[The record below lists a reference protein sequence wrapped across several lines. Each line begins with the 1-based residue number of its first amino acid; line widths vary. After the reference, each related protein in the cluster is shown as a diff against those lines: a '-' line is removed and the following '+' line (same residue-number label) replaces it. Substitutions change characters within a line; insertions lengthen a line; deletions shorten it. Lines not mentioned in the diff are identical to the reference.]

1 MMSRVATLS
10 GFLLRDFSRSLWV
23 IVPPGLTLALYR
35 VFFLY
40 GSDVP
45 YFASIGAIIL
55 GLVCLATT
63 LLLANTANRASTYAL
78 LARVPRRIELIA
90 AIAASAFGIT
100 IVLAVLFTAGLWLS
114 DQVPLTPVALLEIAP
129 RWVALFLFVIA
140 FGLHLSKLVSRGGSN
155 LVAYLVL
162 ILAAVSYE
170 PMDYPDT
177 PVLNVMQ
184 DWTLRV
190 LHPVTSTLLGDANL
204 PQSALLVGLTL
215 LYAAVL
221 FALALWLF
229 HRKDLLWA
237 E

>member
-1 MMSRVATLS
+1 MSRILTLS
-10 GFLLRDFSRSLWV
+10 GFVLRDFSRSLWV

-55 GLVCLATT
+55 GLACLATT
-63 LLLANTANRASTYAL
+63 LLLANMANRASTYAL
-78 LARVPRRIELIA
+78 LARVPQRTELIA

-100 IVLAVLFTAGLWLS
+100 VVLAVLFTAGIGLS
-114 DQVPLTPVALLEIAP
+114 GQVPLTPAVLLEIAP
-129 RWVALFLFVIA
+129 RWVAVFLFVIA
-140 FGLHLSKLVSRGGSN
+140 FGLHLSKLVSRSGSN
-155 LVAYLVL
+155 LIAYVFL

-170 PMDYPDT
+170 PLEYPDT
-177 PVLNVMQ
+177 PLLNAAQ
-184 DWTLRV
+184 RLTLDA
-190 LHPVTSTLLGDANL
+190 LHPVTSILLGDVNL
-204 PQSALLVGLTL
+204 LQSILMICLTL
-215 LYAAVL
+215 FYAAVL
-221 FALALWLF
+221 FALATWLF